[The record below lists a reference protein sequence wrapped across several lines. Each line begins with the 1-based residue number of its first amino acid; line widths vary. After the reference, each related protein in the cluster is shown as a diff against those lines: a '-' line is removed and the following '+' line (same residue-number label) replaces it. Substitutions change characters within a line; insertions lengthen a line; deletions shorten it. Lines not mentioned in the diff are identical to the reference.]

1 MNEND
6 NLTSLG
12 SSSYSFYLNVVVLNN
27 APLSTMSKHG
37 SMNDE
42 ELINTPLEI
51 PEKISE
57 DEEDEEGE
65 DKNETKKDESD
76 GFPSKNATVN
86 FLRGLTKS
94 SRAVKSAS
102 SAVGNVA
109 AAFVAKNTMLTRAS
123 NTLGKVLPILTSS
136 TDLDLTIG
144 KRFQQG
150 PVIVLQVD
158 LKPTA
163 LPQYIEVTKG
173 KEASDDYQT
182 SVKTL
187 KRLGASKTLACLEK
201 EVLPEVRRGLM
212 EKFSDD
218 LVRLLKEKESQYME
232 VECIPLE
239 ESEEARW
246 LFTYMEFQ
254 SQMK

>member
-1 MNEND
+1 MNQND
-6 NLTSLG
+6 NVTSLG

-37 SMNDE
+37 SALPNE
-42 ELINTPLEI
+42 EDFLDAGALDI
-51 PEKISE
+51 PKKISE
-57 DEEDEEGE
+57 DEEE
-65 DKNETKKDESD
+65 DSSEKVEKRESD
-76 GFPSKNATVN
+76 GFPSKNVAVN
-86 FLRGLTKS
+86 LLKNFTKS

-109 AAFVAKNTMLTRAS
+109 AAFVAKNTMLSRAS
-123 NTLGKVLPILTSS
+123 HTLEKVLPILTAS
-136 TDLDLTIG
+136 TDLDLSIG

-173 KEASDDYQT
+173 KESSDDYQT
-182 SVKTL
+182 AVKTL
-187 KRLGASKTLACLEK
+187 KRLGASKTLASLEQ
-201 EVLPEVRRGLM
+201 EVLPAVRRGLM
-212 EKFSDD
+212 DKFSDD

>member
-42 ELINTPLEI
+42 EYINAPLEI

-57 DEEDEEGE
+57 EGEEEGE
-65 DKNETKKDESD
+65 DKNENTKEESD

-86 FLRGLTKS
+86 FLRGLSKS

-123 NTLGKVLPILTSS
+123 NTLGKVLPILTAS

-163 LPQYIEVTKG
+163 LPQYIEATKG

-187 KRLGASKTLACLEK
+187 KRLGAAKTLACLEK